1 MNEILKSKN
10 MSLVCTIANSLFAI
24 HSFSN
29 GSWLF
34 GLMCVGFAIFCGRN
48 YLKHP

>member
-24 HSFSN
+24 HLFTN
-29 GSWLF
+29 GIFLF
-34 GLMCVGFAIFCGRN
+34 GWLCVVFAVICGKN
-48 YLKHP
+48 YLTHP